1 MSGFDRNLTDKFNW
15 LRGLNGQF
23 FALFGMLNLG
33 LYGAHFFM
41 TKEQYDY
48 HFSYGGFIP
57 RMFTP
62 FKAMAGSD
70 VFANVM
76 WTAPA
81 LIGCN
86 FYLLA

>member
-1 MSGFDRNLTDKFNW
+1 
-15 LRGLNGQF
+15 
-23 FALFGMLNLG
+23 
-33 LYGAHFFM
+33 M